1 MSFSCPAQFAALPS
15 DLFLLQPQFPY
26 HLFKAVLLCFQD
38 LVQTLEF
45 LDQKRRQ
52 ECTLLTQLGKSSPL
66 TMSGTFNMSY
76 VEPWGVQ
83 FHHTFVQRQLEG
95 IEGWLRISRHPEVP
109 VRLPGTWKSQT
120 CSLHRSALLH
130 IYGRSKAPWESW
142 TQHAC
147 TISRHPHVAGAESL
161 DRNVTAPAL
170 LHLKRDISTSSAL
183 LPIPTGTGKHD
194 CTVTALHSLIS
205 LPLSLC

>member
-147 TISRHPHVAGAESL
+147 TISRHPHVQVQKAWTGMWQPQHCCTWS
-161 DRNVTAPAL
+161 VTFL
-170 LHLKRDISTSSAL
+170 LAQPYFPSPLGQENMTAQL
-183 LPIPTGTGKHD
+183 QL
-194 CTVTALHSLIS
+194 CTV
-205 LPLSLC
+205 